1 MRDSPDHSSRAV
13 ASPNEDAEGN
23 QMARYLGPKVKLSRR
38 VGVPIADIPKHTS
51 KRQLSPP
58 GMHGFRGRRIKDY
71 GIRKDEKQKLRYHY
85 NVLERQ
91 FRGYLATATR
101 RPGNT
106 GENLLQILECRLDN
120 VIRRAGFTRTI
131 WAARQFVVHGHIMIN
146 GRKVDRP
153 SYQVQIGD
161 VITVRSKDS
170 STKLARESMESLAG
184 HMVPGW
190 AEVNPAELTI
200 RIVARPTSDQIPF
213 DVNTNL
219 IVEFYR

>member
-1 MRDSPDHSSRAV
+1 
-13 ASPNEDAEGN
+13 
-23 QMARYLGPKVKLSRR
+23 MARYLGPKVKLSRR

-58 GMHGFRGRRIKDY
+58 GMHGFRGRRVKDY

-85 NVLERQ
+85 NVMEKQ
-91 FRGYLATATR
+91 FRRYVDEATR

-106 GENLLQILECRLDN
+106 GELLLQLLECRLDN
-120 VIRRAGFTRTI
+120 VLRRAGLTRTV
-131 WAARQFVVHGHIMIN
+131 WAARQMVTHGHIMVN
-146 GRKVDRP
+146 GKKVDRP
-153 SYQVQIGD
+153 SYQLKPGY
-161 VITVRSKDS
+161 VITIRSKDS
-170 STKLARESMESLAG
+170 STKLARENMESLAG

-190 AEVNPAELTI
+190 LEVNPAEFELK
-200 RIVARPTSDQIPF
+200 IVAQPTSDQIPF